1 MGDFELLEKTSA
13 AKEMGKKKKKN
24 TKKQETVQVAQW
36 SGP

>member
-13 AKEMGKKKKKN
+13 AKEMGEKKN
-24 TKKQETVQVAQW
+24 NKKQETVQVAQW

>member
-13 AKEMGKKKKKN
+13 AKEMGKKKT